1 MKTTTS
7 RTAMFGPYALDV
19 QSGELRKFGRRMKMG
34 EQTFQ
39 ILFLLLERS
48 GEVVSR
54 EELRAKLWAD
64 DTFVDFDHGLNS
76 AIQRLRDCLADS
88 AGKPR
93 WVETLPRRGYRFVGQ
108 VEWSEKTDANGRT
121 VETLQT
127 ESTASIN
134 REPWHEITRKWRW
147 FSLSGCV
154 IIVAFVAGWLV
165 LQRHRPTNAIHSLA
179 VLPLDN
185 LSGDSSQEYFADG
198 ITDELITKLAKYS
211 TLRLVS
217 RTSVMQYKGARR
229 PLREIARALD
239 VDGVIEGS
247 ISRIGSHVHMTLQLI
262 RCDTDTHLWAESYDR
277 SGTEVADLPGEAAH
291 DIASRLD
298 SALAAPSP
306 AHSVSPEAQDAYLRG
321 RYFLDKRDADK
332 SAAYFQQAIS
342 IDPSWSQAYSGLGEA
357 LISEA
362 VSDMMPFQEAI
373 AKSAAAARRAIE
385 LDPQNGEPYS
395 ALGIIEGLFGWN
407 WTDAEQNLKRG
418 IALSPGISDAELQY
432 ANYLVA
438 MNRTEEAVTHMRRAL
453 KLDPQSFMMNRQMGS
468 ILYFARHYDEAL
480 VHLQQAAEME
490 PGKLMFVTMWE
501 SRIYESQGMRD
512 KAVNFDILDTA
523 DNRATAK
530 RLRSIY
536 EGKGWSAYWEARMT
550 MMLAHEN
557 ALCTQYDI
565 AINDVRLGKPDL
577 AFPRIKAAIDQKCWE
592 VSWLMADPMMDG
604 IRNDPRYNDL
614 LRSMNLPH

>member
-1 MKTTTS
+1 
-7 RTAMFGPYALDV
+7 
-19 QSGELRKFGRRMKMG
+19 MG

-147 FSLSGCV
+147 FSLVGCV

-165 LQRHRPTNAIHSLA
+165 LQRHRPTNPIHSLA

-298 SALAAPSP
+298 SALAALGP

-536 EGKGWSAYWEARMT
+536 EGKGWSAYWEARMK

>member
-7 RTAMFGPYALDV
+7 RTALFGPYALDV

-321 RYFLDKRDADK
+321 RYFLDQRAADK

>member
-1 MKTTTS
+1 
-7 RTAMFGPYALDV
+7 
-19 QSGELRKFGRRMKMG
+19 
-34 EQTFQ
+34 
-39 ILFLLLERS
+39 
-48 GEVVSR
+48 
-54 EELRAKLWAD
+54 
-64 DTFVDFDHGLNS
+64 
-76 AIQRLRDCLADS
+76 
-88 AGKPR
+88 
-93 WVETLPRRGYRFVGQ
+93 
-108 VEWSEKTDANGRT
+108 
-121 VETLQT
+121 
-127 ESTASIN
+127 
-134 REPWHEITRKWRW
+134 
-147 FSLSGCV
+147 
-154 IIVAFVAGWLV
+154 
-165 LQRHRPTNAIHSLA
+165 
-179 VLPLDN
+179 
-185 LSGDSSQEYFADG
+185 
-198 ITDELITKLAKYS
+198 
-211 TLRLVS
+211 
-217 RTSVMQYKGARR
+217 
-229 PLREIARALD
+229 
-239 VDGVIEGS
+239 
-247 ISRIGSHVHMTLQLI
+247 MTLQLI

-291 DIASRLD
+291 DIASRLH
-298 SALAAPSP
+298 SALAAPAP
-306 AHSVSPEAQDAYLRG
+306 ARSVSPEAQDAYLRG

-342 IDPSWSQAYSGLGEA
+342 IDPSGSQAYSGLGEA

-362 VSDMMPFQEAI
+362 VSDMMPFEEAI

-395 ALGIIEGLFGWN
+395 ALGIIEGLFGWS

-438 MNRTEEAVTHMRRAL
+438 MNRTEEAVTHMRWAL
-453 KLDPQSFMMNRQMGS
+453 KLDPQSFMLNRQMGS

-490 PGKLMFVTMWE
+490 PGKLIFVTMWE
-501 SRIYESQGMRD
+501 SRIYENQGMRD

-523 DNRATAK
+523 DNRATAE

-536 EGKGWSAYWEARMT
+536 ERKGWSAYWEARMK

-565 AINDVRLGKPDL
+565 AVNDVRLGKPDL

-592 VSWLMADPMMDG
+592 ASWLMADPMMDG